1 MCGCVAL
8 LQLVGALRSLPL
20 DESAMV
26 KLAASGRARL
36 VAWSHTLGAAV
47 ATAVE
52 QIVERLAMLP
62 AFAVA

>member
-36 VAWSHTLGAAV
+36 AWSHTLCAAV